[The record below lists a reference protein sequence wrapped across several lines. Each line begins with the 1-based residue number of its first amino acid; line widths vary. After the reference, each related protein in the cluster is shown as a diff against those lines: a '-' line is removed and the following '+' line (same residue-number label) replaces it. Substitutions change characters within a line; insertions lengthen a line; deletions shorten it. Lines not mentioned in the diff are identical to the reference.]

1 MKEARYTIL
10 VLLSS
15 LLMMLMGCERR
26 ELLEDYPVSGVEV
39 KLDWD
44 GVTDKLPEGM
54 RIIFYPKDDEGRKV
68 DKYLS
73 VGGGE
78 VKVPPGRYAV
88 VVYNYDTETIDLRD
102 EDSYDKVEAYPVP
115 YVDSGVETGMVVG
128 PEAFYAAKMDELIV
142 EKSDEVLVVELR
154 PELTVYTYTFEVKAV
169 GLKNVSAITGSVAGM
184 DICHALGCRDCST
197 CTSLPIFFQAVKG
210 NGVIRGSFT
219 AFGPLAHT
227 AATRAGIEVVLT
239 LELLKIDGEVQKV
252 EVNITKVVT
261 PPLPPEGGGDV
272 EVPPKD
278 DIVINI
284 PIPDDKIV
292 VDDVKP
298 IPPSGGGGIGGDVG
312 DWGPED
318 EVELPVK

>member
-26 ELLEDYPVSGVEV
+26 ELLEDYPVSGVQV
-39 KLDWD
+39 KLNWN

-88 VVYNYDTETIDLRD
+88 VVYNYDTETVALRD
-102 EDSYDKVEAYPVP
+102 EESYDRVEAHPRP
-115 YVDSGVETGMVVG
+115 YTESGVETGMVWA
-128 PEAFYAAKMDELIV
+128 PEAFYAAKIDELTI

-154 PELTVYTYTFEVKAV
+154 PELTVYTYTFEVKAT

-184 DICHALGCRDCST
+184 DVCHALGCRDCST
-197 CTSLPIFFQAVKG
+197 CRSSPIFFEAVKG
-210 NGVIRGSFT
+210 DGVIKGSFT
-219 AFGPLAHT
+219 AFGPLAHS

-239 LELLKIDGEVQKV
+239 LELKKIDGEVQKV
-252 EVNITKVVT
+252 EVDITKVVT
-261 PPLPPEGGGDV
+261 PLPPEEGGGGNK
-272 EVPPKD
+272 PPKE
-278 DIVINI
+278 DIEVEL
-284 PIPDDKIV
+284 PVPDGGII

-298 IPPSGGGGIGGDVG
+298 IPPSGGGGMGGDLG
-312 DWGPED
+312 DWGEGN
-318 EVELPVK
+318 EEELPLK